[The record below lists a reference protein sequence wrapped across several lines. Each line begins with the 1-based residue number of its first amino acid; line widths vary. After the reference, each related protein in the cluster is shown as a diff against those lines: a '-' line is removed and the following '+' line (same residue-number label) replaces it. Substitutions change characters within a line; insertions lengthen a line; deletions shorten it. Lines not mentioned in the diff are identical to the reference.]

1 MVFDVSESRFFDIE
15 NIKEVLSH
23 KAKLIKKD
31 KDSVVAYFDLEVSLT
46 YLDNED
52 KTLEK
57 ELILPIELNV
67 RENEEINV
75 ILQNVVANLVPLKG
89 VELEFFIT
97 VNIDEIE
104 EILDT
109 KAEEIKEKMGVENS
123 EELVENFEEI
133 PEKIEEIIEEKLDL
147 NIVESFQ
154 NSDFKLCSMLRNSV
168 QKYRVIS
175 LENEADFDK
184 ISLKYNIK
192 IEELFK
198 MKKEG
203 LKVIVCVKE

>member
-1 MVFDVSESRFFDIE
+1 MVFDVSESRFFDIK

-31 KDSVVAYFDLEVSLT
+31 KDSVVAYFNLEVSLV
-46 YLDNED
+46 YLDNVD
-52 KTLEK
+52 KRLEK
-57 ELILPIELNV
+57 ELNLPIEFNV
-67 RENEEINV
+67 QDNEEINA
-75 ILQNVVANLVPLKG
+75 ILQNVVIKLVPEKG
-89 VELEFFIT
+89 IDLEFFIT

-109 KAEEIKEKMGVENS
+109 KAEEIVEKMSVETIEN
-123 EELVENFEEI
+123 VEKMPEEI
-133 PEKIEEIIEEKLDL
+133 EENIDF
-147 NIVESFQ
+147 NIVESMQ
-154 NSDFKLCSMLRNSV
+154 NGEFKLCSMLRNST